1 MLMQVQAAIINIH
14 TLGLKINMFMA
25 GLRSAPE
32 DTLHNLPLGYLPNAI
47 IKFTF
52 DWLMPNG
59 KNPLDHYAYPFVSEP
74 DPSIKLEPV
83 DLTKD
88 FVGEGYSM
96 SIDAK
101 LDGNEDR
108 TDKMLE
114 VPQVTLGKC
123 II

>member
-1 MLMQVQAAIINIH
+1 M
-14 TLGLKINMFMA
+14 KINMFMA

-47 IKFTF
+47 IKFNF

-59 KNPLDHYAYPFVSEP
+59 RSPLDHYAYPFVSEP
-74 DPSIKLEPV
+74 DPSIKLDPV

-96 SIDAK
+96 SIDAN
-101 LDGNEDR
+101 LDGDVKES
-108 TDKMLE
+108 DKMVE
-114 VPQVTLGKC
+114 VPQVTLGMCSIAWANSYKRH
-123 II
+123 